1 MRTTRRWTSTWTR
14 AALFVAVA
22 AAWVLLAPSSFGGQ
36 TSYVIVAGASMEPT
50 LHQGDLVPARRAPSY
65 EIDQIVTYHP
75 PQVGPV
81 IHRIIDRQGTHYPL
95 QGDNNS
101 WIDSYTP
108 TGGEIVGQSGLVVLR
123 GGGVVV

>member
-1 MRTTRRWTSTWTR
+1 MRTTRRWTSTVER

-36 TSYVIVAGASMEPT
+36 TAYVIVAGASMEPA
-50 LHQGDLVPARRAPSY
+50 LHQGDLVLARRAPSY
-65 EIDQIVTYHP
+65 DVDQIVTYNH

-81 IHRIIDRQGTHYPL
+81 IHRIIDRQGTHYTL

-101 WIDSYTP
+101 WIDSYAP
-108 TGGEIVGQSGLVVLR
+108 TGDEIVGQAGLAAR
-123 GGGVVV
+123 G